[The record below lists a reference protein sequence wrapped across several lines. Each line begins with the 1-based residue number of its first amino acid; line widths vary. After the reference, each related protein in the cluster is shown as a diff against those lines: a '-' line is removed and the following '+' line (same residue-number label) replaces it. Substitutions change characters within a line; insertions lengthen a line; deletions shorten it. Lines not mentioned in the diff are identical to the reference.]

1 MDKFNQLQQEI
12 QELKQQQTSDHQDL
26 LAGLVVQRDKTR
38 EVGGMMRLLGDQ
50 MLQMG
55 KQMQTISEKVD
66 GVADEQSKSEARL
79 KNTEDRWAK
88 LFGALEQMVL
98 ELRRQVATKDELAA
112 VIRRLEALEQQPPAA

>member
-1 MDKFNQLQQEI
+1 MDKFNQLEQEI

>member
-1 MDKFNQLQQEI
+1 MDKFSQLQQEI

-55 KQMQTISEKVD
+55 QQMQAISAKVD
-66 GVADEQSKSEARL
+66 GVADEQSKSESRL
-79 KNTEDRWAK
+79 KNSEDRWGK